1 VTIAS
6 SILADPGAIRA
17 LTTDIFEP
25 PAPHAARIA
34 ELLAASFGAAS
45 AGIIHYGSHA
55 QRSGA
60 GPKSAYDFFVIVS
73 DYESAY
79 TSLAASR
86 GMHRK
91 PATAAR
97 LNRILP
103 PNVLAISLNE
113 TTPPALAKCAVLS
126 LADLDDATS
135 ARADDHFTQGRLF
148 QHVQLAWTR
157 DPAARDAILAALASC
172 RARTS
177 EWGRPFLPGAFDAV
191 GYIRALLARSFA
203 AEIRPEADDRLDT
216 LTGAQRESLA
226 PVYDQLLQRLE
237 SLNIVKKEGSVYHLV
252 SPVTNAERRRWTRY
266 FAHSKRRATL
276 RWGKYVLLYDDWL
289 EYIVQKVSRRSGMT
303 VELTSR
309 ERRWPLIFLWPRVLR
324 YLRSRPQR
332 RR

>member
-1 VTIAS
+1 VTIAA
-6 SILADPGAIRA
+6 SILADADAVRV
-17 LTTDIFEP
+17 LTADVHEP

-34 ELLAASFGAAS
+34 QLLAASFGDGA

-60 GPKSAYDFFVIVS
+60 GPKSAYDFFVIVGE
-73 DYESAY
+73 YESAY
-79 TSLAASR
+79 AALAASR
-86 GMHRK
+86 GLSRS
-91 PATAAR
+91 PRTAAR

-103 PNVLAISLNE
+103 PNILAIRLNE
-113 TTPPALAKCAVLS
+113 LTPPALAKCAVLS
-126 LADLDDATS
+126 LADLAHATS

-157 DPAARDAILAALASC
+157 DPVSRDAILAALADA

-203 AEIRPEADDRLDT
+203 AEIRPEADDRIDT
-216 LTGAQRESLA
+216 LTGAQRGSLA
-226 PVYDQLLQRLE
+226 PVYDELLQRLE
-237 SLNIVKKEGSVYHLV
+237 ARKIVAQEGPVHHLV
-252 SPVTNAERRRWTRY
+252 AAVPAGERRRWERY
-266 FAHSKRRATL
+266 FRRSKRRATL

>member
-1 VTIAS
+1 MTIAH
-6 SILADPGAIRA
+6 SILADPGALRA
-17 LTTDIFEP
+17 LTADVHEP
-25 PAPHAARIA
+25 PPPHATRIA
-34 ELLAASFGAAS
+34 ELLAASFGEAT
-45 AGIIHYGSHA
+45 AGVIHYGSHA
-55 QRSGA
+55 QGSGA
-60 GPKSAYDFFVIVS
+60 RPESAYDFFVIVR
-73 DYESAY
+73 DYVSAY
-79 TSLAASR
+79 GALAASR
-86 GMHRK
+86 GLHRK

-103 PNVLAISLNE
+103 PNVLAIRLNE

-126 LADLDDATS
+126 LADLEHATS

-157 DPAARDAILAALASC
+157 DPAARSAILAALARC

-177 EWGRPFLPGAFDAV
+177 DWGRPFLPDVFNAV

-203 AEIRPEADDRLDT
+203 AEIRPEAEDRLDT

-226 PVYDQLLQRLE
+226 PVYDELLQRLE
-237 SLNIVKKEGSVYHLV
+237 ALNIVSKEGAVYRLI
-252 SPVTNAERRRWTRY
+252 SPVTKGERRRWERY
-266 FAHSKRRATL
+266 FRRSKRRATL

-289 EYIVQKVSRRSGMT
+289 EYIVQKVSRRSGVTM
-303 VELTSR
+303 ELTSR
-309 ERRWPLIFLWPRVLR
+309 ERRWPLIFLWPRVVR